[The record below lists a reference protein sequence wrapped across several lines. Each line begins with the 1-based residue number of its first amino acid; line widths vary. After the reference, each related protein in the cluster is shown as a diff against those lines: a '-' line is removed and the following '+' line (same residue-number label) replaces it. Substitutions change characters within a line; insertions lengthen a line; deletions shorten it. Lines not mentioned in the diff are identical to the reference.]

1 MSLAVTATFVLA
13 DWIVKGLA
21 NGTYER
27 VGGVIREVATKR
39 IVTWLREQG
48 ANNSSGN
55 QLEEFGRS
63 LQITQG
69 ILQVTSAVSI
79 LNLGVSVIGFVVI
92 AQRLKELEQ
101 NGIVEKIV
109 LNSSAGHTEYY
120 LTEKGRRLNKIIF
133 EMFNFAL
140 DEVMQ
145 NESCSKLKEDSKEN
159 LRVCLKMK

>member
-1 MSLAVTATFVLA
+1 MGNDDYLQELYQTVDDTFSYLRKK
-13 DWIVKGLA
+13 WNIPIIKGLFCDCK
-21 NGTYER
+21 NFKGFLELNP
-27 VGGVIREVATKR
+27 G
-39 IVTWLREQG
+39 L
-48 ANNSSGN
+48 SSKV
-55 QLEEFGRS
+55 LSE
-63 LQITQG
+63 
-69 ILQVTSAVSI
+69 
-79 LNLGVSVIGFVVI
+79 
-92 AQRLKELEQ
+92 RLKELEQ